1 MTAPEPTPA
10 EPDADLTIVRAVP
23 AAAEAVFRAWTDP
36 TLLARWWW
44 PARFRTI
51 YQVDLRP
58 GGRYRYRSVELPDI
72 GVLDVSGAYL
82 EVDPPRRLTYTWVWE
97 GSDEP
102 ETRVTVVFGRQD
114 TDYTE
119 LTLTHGPFTSAEVRA
134 NHIQGWNDCLDRLA
148 DELSGAA

>member
-1 MTAPEPTPA
+1 MTAHEPTPA
-10 EPDADLTIVRAVP
+10 ETDASLTIVRAVP
-23 AAAEAVFRAWTDP
+23 AAAEAAFRAWTDP
-36 TLLARWWW
+36 TVLARWWW
-44 PARFRTI
+44 PARFRTT

-58 GGRYRYRSVELPDI
+58 GGRYHYRSVELPDI

-102 ETRVTVVFGRQD
+102 ETRVTVVFGRPD

-119 LTLTHGPFTSAEVRA
+119 LTLTQEPFASAEVRA

-148 DELSGAA
+148 AELPGAA